1 MPKKAE
7 NYRGVGFREVDPT
20 FALEEEAACGTW
32 PTL

>member
-7 NYRGVGFREVDPT
+7 NYCGVGFPDPT
-20 FALEEEAACGTW
+20 FALEEEAAHGTW